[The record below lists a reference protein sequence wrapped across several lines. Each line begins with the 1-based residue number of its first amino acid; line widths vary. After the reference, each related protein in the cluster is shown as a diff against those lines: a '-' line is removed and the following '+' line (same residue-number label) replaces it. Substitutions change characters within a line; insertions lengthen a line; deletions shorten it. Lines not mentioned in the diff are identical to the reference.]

1 MLPSPGS
8 KNGQTEALIG
18 SADETVGHRDRTR
31 LATKGVTSPT
41 TPTPAADWSTSTEVL
56 TPRQKTPG
64 SYGEVPGSVLARVPS
79 EQNPKS
85 KTSRAKTK
93 TSLQWRSRPT
103 VRVSLEKKFNTMCVD
118 NQVTSG
124 LRSHDESPV
133 GASSPH
139 RFDVF
144 NLCGQVGSSKKMS
157 EGPSVQGLESPGS
170 LTLLI
175 PGNWT

>member
-8 KNGQTEALIG
+8 KNGQTEALTG

-85 KTSRAKTK
+85 KPSRAKTK

-144 NLCGQVGSSKKMS
+144 NLCG
-157 EGPSVQGLESPGS
+157 
-170 LTLLI
+170 
-175 PGNWT
+175 